1 MVPRGLLLFAVVSM
15 VVALHLFFASSAMA
29 IELQL
34 RNNFKEK
41 EPGSILM
48 IENARSV
55 EAPDNKIQFKIMPGD
70 TKNITG
76 GNVIAFTLTR
86 VFADHK
92 LKYEVSCPADAKG
105 VHKITLIDV
114 HDDKLPGGCKVVRTG
129 HWSKMTGMNWGRL

>member
-1 MVPRGLLLFAVVSM
+1 MLSRGLSLLAGIFIVA
-15 VVALHLFFASSAMA
+15 ALHLSFTSSAGA

-34 RNNFKEK
+34 RNTFKEK

-48 IENARSV
+48 IENARST

-70 TKNITG
+70 TKSITA

-92 LKYEVSCPADAKG
+92 LKYEVSCPAEAKG
-105 VHKITLIDV
+105 VYKITLIDV
-114 HDDKLPGGCKVVRTG
+114 HDEKLPGGCKVVRTG